1 MISLSQRTV
10 VHLALIG
17 AGLGV
22 VLMAT
27 RGVNVISFTEPLQL
41 VTSGAEYES
50 LYAIWKY
57 VHGFAVYADHT
68 RIPFAGSF
76 YNWLYYV
83 FYGEITKWVL
93 GALSLGDAWLP
104 TVTRLI
110 TATGVVYGTWITA
123 RLFLEFPAA
132 SDDNLKRLGLAFA
145 LLVFFGPLM
154 GFFGIATQPDIWGF
168 AFDVTAIY
176 VFLRLYERRP
186 LMGICLFWLFAYLAW
201 GFKQIFVFSTGT
213 VGLFLLLRRDWKM
226 LGVLIVLSVLAWG
239 ATLAFGTSQYVKNI
253 VTFGGVTVSLSWPQ
267 LFRNL
272 GNAGIK
278 FLPLLLGLAG
288 VAAAM
293 VRSNRLRDFVGNAVS
308 SITTKTPD
316 THFGLAL
323 LGSIVTGVLV
333 IPASAKLGAAENYYF
348 LFSFFL
354 SLLFLFALA
363 KVAETGAWPT
373 TVSLPLSIG
382 WLLHGLA
389 ICLVLGG
396 VTGVLSTRPQHVSM
410 SSVSKCLIEKNLP
423 DPVFIASPYLS
434 LPWMVP
440 AEQHFVVQTNY
451 LWDKPGGVEMEGGGI
466 GGLIDQGYF
475 ATIVIP
481 GDTFD
486 GSDLRRYR
494 LRDDKCGTFKIFER
508 MGQ

>member
-1 MISLSQRTV
+1 MS
-10 VHLALIG
+10 
-17 AGLGV
+17 
-22 VLMAT
+22 
-27 RGVNVISFTEPLQL
+27 
-41 VTSGAEYES
+41 
-50 LYAIWKY
+50 
-57 VHGFAVYADHT
+57 
-68 RIPFAGSF
+68 
-76 YNWLYYV
+76 
-83 FYGEITKWVL
+83 
-93 GALSLGDAWLP
+93 
-104 TVTRLI
+104 
-110 TATGVVYGTWITA
+110 
-123 RLFLEFPAA
+123 
-132 SDDNLKRLGLAFA
+132 
-145 LLVFFGPLM
+145 
-154 GFFGIATQPDIWGF
+154 
-168 AFDVTAIY
+168 
-176 VFLRLYERRP
+176 
-186 LMGICLFWLFAYLAW
+186 ICLFWLFAYLAW

-253 VTFGGVTVSLSWPQ
+253 ATFGGVTVSLSWPQ

-323 LGSIVTGVLV
+323 LGSIVTSVLV

-451 LWDKPGGVEMEGGGI
+451 RWDKPGGVEMEGGGI

-494 LRDDKCGTFKIFER
+494 LRDDKCGTFNIFER